1 MFHRCKLRMLPL
13 FAMINDFLEK
23 AEEIMKIDCVVKEF
37 SKGFPRFDIECI
49 MNDDFKEGIDCI
61 KDRDLLSIMG
71 PRHAKALVNIADCV
85 MEATPAA

>member
-1 MFHRCKLRMLPL
+1 FHRCKLRMLPL

-49 MNDDFKEGIDCI
+49 MNDDFKEV
-61 KDRDLLSIMG
+61 R
-71 PRHAKALVNIADCV
+71 ALGADTWTLPV
-85 MEATPAA
+85 SDVINSYF